1 MGKIKI
7 GAVTIGQA
15 PRTDITDDIRPMLAS
30 NIELSEY
37 GALDPYSYEEACE
50 RFAPSGEGAVL
61 VSRMRDGR
69 QVTMSEKAVIPL
81 VQDCIA
87 RAEQDGVDATELL
100 CTGRFPKLIHRKLL
114 ILPQSIIH
122 SLVQKLT
129 LGQSIGL
136 FVPDRAQI
144 AQVKEWFHESQIP
157 FVPVIASPYQEAHLM
172 GERAQALNGQNLSCV
187 LLDCMGY
194 GCQMKKDIQQACGLP
209 VILPRTFIARLLNE
223 MFEQ

>member
-87 RAEQDGVDATELL
+87 RAEQDGVDATV
-100 CTGRFPKLIHRKLL
+100 CC
-114 ILPQSIIH
+114 
-122 SLVQKLT
+122 
-129 LGQSIGL
+129 
-136 FVPDRAQI
+136 VPED
-144 AQVKEWFHESQIP
+144 F
-157 FVPVIASPYQEAHLM
+157 
-172 GERAQALNGQNLSCV
+172 QN
-187 LLDCMGY
+187 
-194 GCQMKKDIQQACGLP
+194 
-209 VILPRTFIARLLNE
+209 
-223 MFEQ
+223 